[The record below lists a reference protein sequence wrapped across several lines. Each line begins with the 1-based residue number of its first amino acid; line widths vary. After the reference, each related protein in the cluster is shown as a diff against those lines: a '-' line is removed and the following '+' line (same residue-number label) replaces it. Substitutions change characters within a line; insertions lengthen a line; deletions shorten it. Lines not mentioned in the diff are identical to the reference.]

1 MRGTPPKVRVSNG
14 MPRSIFRLLAPATLA
29 VVALSATAAGHPIP
43 PPRDPDAIVRRA
55 DQALA
60 ALRTLRAEF
69 VQEVVNPLLE
79 RTTTGRGRLLYKAPD
94 RFRIAYSDP
103 AGDLVVHDGTNV
115 WIYLPSTQPGQVI
128 RQSAA
133 ATGVRN
139 PLTYLRDLR
148 GRFTAREAG
157 VETVSGRPADKLV
170 LSPSAPDAGFT
181 EIVVWVD
188 RGTALLRRVR
198 TTSEDGLVT
207 TYTFT
212 TLERNVA
219 LDDGPFRFRPPR
231 GIEVYDQ

>member
-1 MRGTPPKVRVSNG
+1 M
-14 MPRSIFRLLAPATLA
+14 LARCANLSSLFLA
-29 VVALSATAAGHPIP
+29 VAVGLPVGPAGGGGFDRVGPAGGAP
-43 PPRDPDAIVRRA
+43 GAFVRQDPDAIVRRA

-79 RTTTGRGRLLYKAPD
+79 RTTTGRGRLLYQAPD
-94 RFRIAYSDP
+94 RFRIAYADP
-103 AGDLVVHDGTNV
+103 AGDLVVHDGTHV

-128 RQSAA
+128 RQAA
-133 ATGVRN
+133 DASGVRN

-148 GRFTAREAG
+148 GRFTARDAGAEA
-157 VETVSGRPADKLV
+157 VQGRTADKLV
-170 LSPSAPDAGFT
+170 LSPRTPEAGFD

-188 RGTALLRRVR
+188 RATGLLRRVR
-198 TTSEDGLVT
+198 TTTEDGVTT

-219 LDDGPFRFRPPR
+219 LDDGPFRFTKPH
-231 GIEVYDQ
+231 GIEIFDQ